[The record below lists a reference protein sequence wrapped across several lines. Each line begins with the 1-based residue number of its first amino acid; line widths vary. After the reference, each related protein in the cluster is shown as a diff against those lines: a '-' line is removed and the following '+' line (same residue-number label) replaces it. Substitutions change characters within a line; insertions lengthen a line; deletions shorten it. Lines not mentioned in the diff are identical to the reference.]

1 MFEAELE
8 LERKES
14 SVIPLILVLV
24 LAGLILGGIGG
35 VVYMVVQTK
44 RGLPVQDAAAVLT
57 QSLKQEA
64 PAAVHFRT
72 GMVKSSVSEKPA
84 DPHYKLLEKLG
95 VITFKA
101 QKDGRNFQITLTP
114 DGAKRLA
121 ALAAVDKTEEKD
133 GTISYTVPLAER
145 RLVEVSKV
153 TMDGPSTARV
163 IYSWKWEPNEFG
175 NAFDAAGTYVKG
187 FNQWD
192 RATLIQKYSADF
204 YHGEP
209 VRTAAVLNKK
219 GGQWT
224 VAPSD

>member
-8 LERKES
+8 MERKES
-14 SVIPLILVLV
+14 SVIPLVLVLV

-44 RGLPVQDAAAVLT
+44 KGLPTQDAAAVLE

-64 PAAVHFRT
+64 PAAVHFHT
-72 GMVKSSVSEKPA
+72 GTLKSSVNEKPG
-84 DPHYKLLEKLG
+84 DPHYTLLQKLG
-95 VITFKA
+95 ILTFKA
-101 QKDGRNFQITLTP
+101 QKDGRNFQVSLTP
-114 DGAKRLA
+114 EGEKKLA
-121 ALAAVDKTEEKD
+121 AMADVQKTEEKD
-133 GTISYTVPLAER
+133 GTISYTVPLAGR

-163 IYSWKWEPNEFG
+163 IYSWRWEPNEFG
-175 NAFDAAGTYVKG
+175 NGFDAAGPIVKG

-209 VRTAAVLNKK
+209 IRTAAVLNKK

-224 VAPSD
+224 VASGE